1 MFKVGDI
8 IKGKKGNK
16 YTIMNEGMLEAEV
29 IDLLGGSMCI
39 KILKHKNNR
48 YVSNQYWVHNHKDH
62 FALISIKKEF
72 SLTELQNGMVVEHR
86 NGKRSIYK
94 NNRFYG
100 STGFT
105 ICYDVSLNYTN
116 ELLKSDAPE
125 YDIVRVY
132 EDFEGFQGKGLIWE
146 RKDIDWSIVAV
157 DTPIMVKVLSK
168 DSVEIPRHFAK
179 YEHGIIYVWANGCT
193 SYTTEYMVSVFS
205 ARLKEDK

>member
-16 YTIMNEGMLEAEV
+16 YTIMNEDMLEAEV

-39 KILKHKNNR
+39 KILKHKNKR
-48 YVSNQYWVHNHKDH
+48 YVSNQYWVHNHNDP

-86 NGKRSIYK
+86 NGKRRVYK
-94 NNRFYG
+94 NNRFYD

-116 ELLKSDAPE
+116 ELLKSDVPE
-125 YDIVRVY
+125 YDIVKVY
-132 EDFEGFQGKGLIWE
+132 EDFEGFRGKGLIWE
-146 RKDIDWSIVAV
+146 RKDVDWSTVSV
-157 DTPIMVKVLSK
+157 DTPIMVRFLST
-168 DSVEIPRHFAK
+168 DSVESPRHFAK
-179 YEHGIIYVWANGCT
+179 YEHGIIYVWADGCT
-193 SYTTEYMVSVFS
+193 SYTTECMMPVVS